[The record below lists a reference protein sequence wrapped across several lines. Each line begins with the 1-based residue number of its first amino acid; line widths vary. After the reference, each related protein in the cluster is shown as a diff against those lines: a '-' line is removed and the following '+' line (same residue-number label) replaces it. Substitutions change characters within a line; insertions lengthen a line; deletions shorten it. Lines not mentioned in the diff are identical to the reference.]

1 MSTFSV
7 SGLSSGI
14 NANDII
20 TKLMELERRPVTLL
34 QSKQTAYNDKITAY
48 SDFQSKILSLKTAA
62 DELRTTSNFFAK
74 KASVSDST
82 ILDASATNSA
92 PAGSYTIASHSTA
105 GKIQLAQSE
114 QKSHT
119 AGTAAINT
127 SVNSSGSDKI
137 FQYTYAGSQSSITVA
152 DGTTL
157 EGLRD
162 LINSDSG
169 NPGVNATI
177 IYDGSVYKL
186 ALTGNDSGSTKTI
199 SIDSGTTLDGTG
211 STVDLTGSAFT
222 TNQTAQDA
230 KLRINGIDIT
240 SSSNNVSGVIS
251 GLTLT
256 LKKESTS
263 SATVAVTN
271 DTDSIKKKIEDF
283 VTAYN
288 NAINYAASK
297 SSWDSTTKTGG
308 PLLGDATARDVVR
321 SMKAMVIGTVSAAS
335 SDVDSLAGIGITTNS
350 KDGTLTINST
360 TLSDKLSARIDDV
373 SKLFATATTG
383 IANQI
388 WSYADTITK
397 STDGALTIRKS
408 GLQSVVN
415 NIASNITS
423 LETRLVK
430 VEDDL
435 RRRFSAL
442 ESLLNGLTSQGT
454 FLNNQITKWNSQ

>member
-14 NANDII
+14 NSEDII
-20 TKLMELERRPVTLL
+20 SKLMELERRPVTLL
-34 QSKQTAYNDKITAY
+34 QSKQTAYNDKITVY
-48 SDFQSKILSLKTAA
+48 SDLASKVSAFKTAA
-62 DELRTTSNFFAK
+62 DALRTTSNFYAK

-92 PAGSYTIASHSTA
+92 SAGSYLITSHSTA
-105 GKIQLAQSE
+105 GKIQLAQAE
-114 QKSHT
+114 QKTHT
-119 AGTAAINT
+119 AGTAALTT
-127 SVNSSGSDKI
+127 SVNGSGSNKV
-137 FQYTYAGSQSSITVA
+137 FQYTYAGAQRSITVA
-152 DGTTL
+152 DSTTL

-169 NPGVNATI
+169 NPGVAATI

-211 STVDLTGSAFT
+211 STVNLTSSAFT
-222 TNQTAQDA
+222 TNQSAQDA
-230 KLRINGIDIT
+230 KLRINGIDIS
-240 SSSNNVSGVIS
+240 SSSNTVSGVIT

-256 LKKESTS
+256 LKKETTS
-263 SATVAVTN
+263 SVTAAVTN

-288 NAINYAASK
+288 NVINYVASK
-297 SSWDSTTKTGG
+297 SVWNSTTKTGG
-308 PLLGDATARDVVR
+308 PLFGDATARDVVR
-321 SMKAMVIGTVSAAS
+321 KLKEMAISTVSAAS
-335 SDVDSLAGIGITTNS
+335 SDVDSLTEIGITTSS
-350 KDGTLTINST
+350 KDGTLSINST
-360 TLSDKLSARIDDV
+360 TLGDKLSSKIDDV
-373 SKLFATATTG
+373 AKLFATTTTG
-383 IANQI
+383 IANQM

-415 NIASNITS
+415 NIASNITT

-435 RRRFSAL
+435 RRRFSSL
-442 ESLLNGLTSQGT
+442 ESLLSGLTSQGT
-454 FLNNQITKWNSQ
+454 FLSGQIAKWNK

>member
-14 NANDII
+14 NTDEIVS
-20 TKLMELERRPVTLL
+20 KLMELERRPVTIL
-34 QSKQTAYNDKITAY
+34 QSKKTTYNNKITAY
-48 SDFQSKILSLKTAA
+48 SDLASKVSAFKTAA
-62 DELRTTSNFFAK
+62 DALRTTSNFYAK

-82 ILDASATNSA
+82 ILDVSATNSA
-92 PAGSYTIASHSTA
+92 AAGSYTIASHSTA

-119 AGTAAINT
+119 AGAAALTT
-127 SVNSSGSDKI
+127 SVNGSGSNKV
-137 FQYTYAGSQSSITVA
+137 FQYTYASTQRALTVA

-169 NPGVNATI
+169 NPGVTATI

-186 ALTGNDSGSTKTI
+186 ALTGNDSGSAKTI

-211 STVDLTGSAFT
+211 STVDFTGSAFT

-240 SSSNNVSGVIS
+240 SSSNTVSGVIA
-251 GLTLT
+251 GLTIT

-263 SATVAVTN
+263 AVTVAVTN

-283 VTAYN
+283 VKAYN
-288 NAINYAASK
+288 DVINYVASK
-297 SSWDSTTKTGG
+297 STWDSTTKTGG

-321 SMKAMVIGTVSAAS
+321 RLKEMVISTVSAAS
-335 SDVDSLAGIGITTNS
+335 SDVDSLTEIGITTNS
-350 KDGTLTINST
+350 KDGTLSINST
-360 TLSDKLSARIDDV
+360 TLGDKLSSKIDDV
-373 SKLFATATTG
+373 AKLFATTTTG
-383 IANQI
+383 IANQM
-388 WSYADTITK
+388 WSYADTVTK

-415 NIASNITS
+415 NIASNITT
-423 LETRLVK
+423 LETRLNK

-435 RRRFSAL
+435 RRRFSSL

-454 FLNNQITKWNSQ
+454 FLSSQITQWNK